1 VIPLTVPKL
10 SMSGE
15 PVRVAAWLVEDGTSV
30 VHGDPVA
37 ELETEKSTVELEAP
51 ASGIL
56 RIVVVAGVD
65 AEVDAVIGHIDD
77 GSPVVEQSAAPAAAA
92 TNPQESVQSRPTA
105 PAPSGTAT
113 RTLVAS
119 PAARRLATERGIRLD
134 TIVGSGPGGRI
145 VASDVVDLDAAA
157 GDRAPARELRDA
169 VVAGV
174 IASWR
179 DIPHIHISGRLDGEG
194 IAAARGALD
203 RRITITDLLAFSLA
217 RALLEVPT
225 LNGSYGDGILLS
237 APVHLSLAVATG
249 HGVAA
254 PTIRNAHELSVEE
267 IAAERRRLVDAA
279 RNGQLEKRELGGGT
293 ATLSNLGAY
302 PVDFFAPVI
311 TGPQICLVA
320 TGRLGQEPVAVDGAI
335 AIRQRIWVNVTIDHR
350 AADGEAGGR
359 LLASLQQQ
367 LSSLPAQTAP
377 QEER

>member
-1 VIPLTVPKL
+1 MIPLMVPKL

-30 VHGDPVA
+30 SHGDPVA

-56 RIVVVAGVD
+56 RIVVAAGVD

-77 GSPVVEQSAAPAAAA
+77 GSAVAEQPSASAAAA
-92 TNPQESVQSRPTA
+92 QPEPVWSAPTA
-105 PAPSGTAT
+105 PALSGTAA
-113 RTLVAS
+113 RTVVAS
-119 PAARRLATERGIRLD
+119 PAAKRLATERGIRLD
-134 TIVGSGPGGRI
+134 TVVGSGPGGRI
-145 VASDVVDLDAAA
+145 VASDIVGLDVPAA
-157 GDRAPARELRDA
+157 DPAPGRGLRDA

-174 IASWR
+174 TASWS

-194 IAAARGALD
+194 IAAARDALD
-203 RRITITDLLAFSLA
+203 RRVTVTDLLAFSLA

-225 LNGSYGDGILLS
+225 LNGSYGAGSRLS
-237 APVHLSLAVATG
+237 AAVHLSLAVATEQ
-249 HGVAA
+249 GVAA
-254 PTIRNAHELSVEE
+254 PAIRNAHELGLEE

-279 RNGQLEKRELGGGT
+279 RSGQLDKRELGGGT

-320 TGRLGQEPVAVDGAI
+320 TGRLVQEPVAVDGAI
-335 AIRQRIWVNVTIDHR
+335 AIRHRIWVNVAIDHR

-367 LSSLPAQTAP
+367 FSSLPAQTAP